1 MTRMMKACS
10 VFLCAMLTVV
20 FCLASAGAGAEQAGG
35 DLLLVIDMQNAYTAE
50 GPWTCPNMA
59 RATEQIIALIESGR
73 FSDVVFT
80 RFDAPQDPVGT
91 WKDYNVINREVNEDE
106 WMNEM
111 VPELAPYLTQYSV
124 FSKSTYSSMTVPE
137 IREAAEQCT
146 ARGGSVVLTGVVSE
160 CCVLSTAFETIDLG
174 CPVIYI
180 TDACAG
186 CSDDLEAAVVS
197 VLAGLDYVQTTILD
211 TAAYLEKA
219 AAE

>member
-1 MTRMMKACS
+1 MTRMKKACS

-73 FSDVVFT
+73 FSEVVFT

-160 CCVLSTAFETIDLG
+160 CCVLSTAFEAIDLG

>member
-1 MTRMMKACS
+1 
-10 VFLCAMLTVV
+10 
-20 FCLASAGAGAEQAGG
+20 
-35 DLLLVIDMQNAYTAE
+35 
-50 GPWTCPNMA
+50 
-59 RATEQIIALIESGR
+59 
-73 FSDVVFT
+73 
-80 RFDAPQDPVGT
+80 
-91 WKDYNVINREVNEDE
+91 
-106 WMNEM
+106 M

-160 CCVLSTAFETIDLG
+160 CCVLSTAFEAIDLG

-186 CSDDLEAAVVS
+186 CSDDLEAAAVS

>member
-1 MTRMMKACS
+1 MTRLMKAWS

-20 FCLASAGAGAEQAGG
+20 FCFASAGAEQAGG

-59 RATEQIIALIESGR
+59 RATEQIAALIESGQ
-73 FSDVVFT
+73 FSEIVFT
-80 RFDAPQDPVGT
+80 RFDAPVDPVGT

-106 WMNEM
+106 WLNEV
-111 VPELAPYLTQYSV
+111 VPQLALYLEKYPV
-124 FSKSTYSSMTVPE
+124 VSKSTYSSMTVPE
-137 IREAAEQCT
+137 IQAAAERCI

-160 CCVLSTAFETIDLG
+160 CCVLSTAFQAIDMG
-174 CPVIYI
+174 CPVVYI

-186 CSDDLEAAVVS
+186 CSDDLEAAVIN

-211 TAAYLEKA
+211 TAGYLTKA
-219 AAE
+219 AGR

>member
-1 MTRMMKACS
+1 MTRGTKAFS
-10 VFLCAMLTVV
+10 VFLCALLTVV
-20 FCLASAGAGAEQAGG
+20 FCFACTGGLAEQAGG

-73 FSDVVFT
+73 FSEVIFT

-91 WKDYNVINREVNEDE
+91 WKDYNVINREVNEDV

-111 VPELAPYLTQYSV
+111 VPELAPYLTQYPV

-146 ARGGSVVLTGVVSE
+146 VRGGSVVLTGVVSE
-160 CCVLSTAFETIDLG
+160 CCVLSTAFEAIDLG
-174 CPVIYI
+174 CPVVYI

>member
-20 FCLASAGAGAEQAGG
+20 FCFASAGAGAEQAGG
-35 DLLLVIDMQNAYTAE
+35 DLLLVIDMQNAYTAD

-73 FSDVVFT
+73 FSEVVFT

-111 VPELAPYLTQYSV
+111 VPELASYLTQYSV

-160 CCVLSTAFETIDLG
+160 CCVLSTAFEAIDLG

-186 CSDDLEAAVVS
+186 CSDDLEAAAVS

>member
-20 FCLASAGAGAEQAGG
+20 FYLASAGEGAEQAGG

-73 FSDVVFT
+73 FSEVVFT

-160 CCVLSTAFETIDLG
+160 CCVLSTAFEAIDLG

>member
-1 MTRMMKACS
+1 MTRVMKACS
-10 VFLCAMLTVV
+10 VCLCAMLTVV
-20 FCLASAGAGAEQAGG
+20 FCFASAGAGAEQAGG
-35 DLLLVIDMQNAYTAE
+35 DLLLVIDMQNAYTAD

-73 FSDVVFT
+73 FSEVVFT

-160 CCVLSTAFETIDLG
+160 CCVLSTAFEAIDLG

-186 CSDDLEAAVVS
+186 CSDDLEVAAVS

>member
-1 MTRMMKACS
+1 MTRGTKAWS
-10 VFLCAMLTVV
+10 VFLCALLTVV
-20 FCLASAGAGAEQAGG
+20 FCFATAGAGAEQAGG

-73 FSDVVFT
+73 FSEVVFT

-160 CCVLSTAFETIDLG
+160 CCVLSTAFEAIDLG

>member
-73 FSDVVFT
+73 FSEVVFT

-160 CCVLSTAFETIDLG
+160 CCVLSTAFEAIDLG

-186 CSDDLEAAVVS
+186 CGDDLEAAVVS

>member
-35 DLLLVIDMQNAYTAE
+35 DLLLVIDMQNAYTAD

-73 FSDVVFT
+73 FSEVVFT
-80 RFDAPQDPVGT
+80 RFNAPQDPVGT

-137 IREAAEQCT
+137 IREAAAQCT

-160 CCVLSTAFETIDLG
+160 CCVLSTAFEAIDLG

>member
-20 FCLASAGAGAEQAGG
+20 FCFASAGAGAEQAGG
-35 DLLLVIDMQNAYTAE
+35 DLLLVIDMQNAYTAD

-73 FSDVVFT
+73 FSEVVFT

-124 FSKSTYSSMTVPE
+124 FSKSTYSSMTVQE

-160 CCVLSTAFETIDLG
+160 CCVLSTAFEAIDLG

-186 CSDDLEAAVVS
+186 CSDDLEVAAVS
-197 VLAGLDYVQTTILD
+197 VLAGLDYVQPTSLD

>member
-1 MTRMMKACS
+1 MTRGTKAFS
-10 VFLCAMLTVV
+10 VFLCALLTVV
-20 FCLASAGAGAEQAGG
+20 FCFACMGGLAEQAGG

-73 FSDVVFT
+73 FSEVIFT

-91 WKDYNVINREVNEDE
+91 WKDYNVINREVNEDV

-111 VPELAPYLTQYSV
+111 VPELAPYLTQYPV

-160 CCVLSTAFETIDLG
+160 CCVLSTAFEAIDLG
-174 CPVIYI
+174 CPVVYI

-186 CSDDLEAAVVS
+186 CSDDLEGAVVS

>member
-20 FCLASAGAGAEQAGG
+20 FCFASAGAGAEQAGG
-35 DLLLVIDMQNAYTAE
+35 DLLLVIDMQNAYTAD

-73 FSDVVFT
+73 FSEVVFT
-80 RFDAPQDPVGT
+80 RFDAPQDPAGT

-160 CCVLSTAFETIDLG
+160 CCVLSTAFEAIDLG
-174 CPVIYI
+174 CPVVYI

-211 TAAYLEKA
+211 SAAYLEKA
-219 AAE
+219 AE

>member
-1 MTRMMKACS
+1 MTRGTKAFS
-10 VFLCAMLTVV
+10 VFLCALLTVV
-20 FCLASAGAGAEQAGG
+20 FCFACTGGLAELAGG

-73 FSDVVFT
+73 FSEVIFT

-91 WKDYNVINREVNEDE
+91 WKDYNVINREVNEDV

-160 CCVLSTAFETIDLG
+160 CCVLSTAFEAIDLG
-174 CPVIYI
+174 CPVVYI

-211 TAAYLEKA
+211 SAAYLEKA

>member
-1 MTRMMKACS
+1 MTRMKKACS

-73 FSDVVFT
+73 FSEVVFT

-160 CCVLSTAFETIDLG
+160 CCVLSTAFEAIDLG
-174 CPVIYI
+174 CPVVYI

-211 TAAYLEKA
+211 SAAYLEKA

>member
-1 MTRMMKACS
+1 MTRGTKAFS
-10 VFLCAMLTVV
+10 VFLCALLTVV
-20 FCLASAGAGAEQAGG
+20 FCFACTGGLAELAGG

-73 FSDVVFT
+73 FSEVIFT

-91 WKDYNVINREVNEDE
+91 WKDYNVINREVNEDV

-111 VPELAPYLTQYSV
+111 VPELAPYLTQYPV

-160 CCVLSTAFETIDLG
+160 CCVLSTAFEAIDLG
-174 CPVIYI
+174 CPVVYI

-211 TAAYLEKA
+211 SAAYLEKA
-219 AAE
+219 AE

>member
-1 MTRMMKACS
+1 MNRGTKAGC
-10 VFLCAMLTVV
+10 VFISTVLTVV
-20 FCLASAGAGAEQAGG
+20 FCFACTGGIAEQAGG

-50 GPWTCPNMA
+50 GPWTCPNMG

-73 FSDVVFT
+73 FAEIVFT

-91 WKDYNVINREVNEDE
+91 WKDYNVINQEVNEDE

-111 VPELAPYLTQYSV
+111 VPQMATYLEQYPV
-124 FSKSTYSSMTVPE
+124 YSKSTYSSMTVPE
-137 IREAAEQCT
+137 IRAAAEQCI
-146 ARGGSVVLTGVVSE
+146 ARGGSIVLTGVVSE
-160 CCVLSTAFETIDLG
+160 CCVLSTAFEAIDLG
-174 CPVIYI
+174 CPVVYI

-211 TAAYLEKA
+211 TAGYLEKA